1 MRSTLALALLLLG
14 TTAFP
19 AMAQIAPSSSV
30 VSVTGTGEVHAAP
43 DTAYINSGVTTQG
56 ATAREALD
64 ANTVAME
71 ELISTLLDAGIER
84 RDIQTSN
91 FSVNPNYVYT
101 DERDENGY
109 TRPPRINGYIVSNTV
124 TIRIR
129 DLDLLGT
136 ILDRSVTVGANT
148 INGIS
153 FDVADPSNLLD
164 EARVDAFADARDKAA
179 LYAVAAGGEL
189 GAVMSITEAQ
199 SFSPPQPMMMRQSA
213 TMMDSASVPVEAG
226 ELTFSVSVTVTWSLA
241 ASNDA
246 TP

>member
-14 TTAFP
+14 STTLP
-19 AMAQIAPSSSV
+19 ALAQVAPSSST

-71 ELISTLLDAGIER
+71 ELIATLREAGIDR

-91 FSVNPNYVYT
+91 FSVSPNYVYT

-109 TRPPRINGYIVSNTV
+109 TLPPRINGYVVSNSV

-129 DLDLLGT
+129 DLELLGI

-148 INGIS
+148 VNGIS
-153 FDVADPSNLLD
+153 FEVADPSNLLD
-164 EARVDAFADARDKAA
+164 EARVDAFSDARDKAA
-179 LYAVAAGGEL
+179 LYAVAAGGQL
-189 GAVMSITEAQ
+189 GTVMSIVEAQ
-199 SFSPPQPMMMRQSA
+199 TFGQPEPMMMRQSA
-213 TMMDSASVPVEAG
+213 AMTDAASVPVEAG

-241 ASNDA
+241 AGNDT